1 MFCPKCGSQNSDGT
15 RFCRGCGA
23 DVGNVLAVVEG
34 KPISPVAERHIDLYA
49 RGLRGL
55 ILGLGFVIVSG
66 ASFAISM
73 RLAVLGIF
81 AMAFAV
87 IFLGTGISRLVQAK
101 ALKQLRE
108 PDHDKPALTPGQEP
122 YLELPRS
129 IYETDELPTT
139 PHSVT
144 DHTTKH
150 LEIDPKVPRG
160 ETES

>member
-1 MFCPKCGSQNSDGT
+1 MFCPKCGSQNSDET

-23 DVGNVLAVVEG
+23 DVGNVLAVVDG
-34 KPISPVAERHIDLYA
+34 KPISSVTEKHIDLYT

-55 ILGLGFVIVSG
+55 ILGLGFVLVSG

-101 ALKQLRE
+101 ALRQLRE
-108 PDHDKPALTPGQEP
+108 PDHDKHTLAPGQEP

-144 DHTTKH
+144 DHTTRH
-150 LEIDPKVPRG
+150 LELDPDPPHG
-160 ETES
+160 ETKS